1 MDFLK
6 EINELIQVAIK
17 HQHPLLQNY
26 RNVKTDFEY
35 LKSNNPKLSDIDI
48 LIRMRNERGVNAQTY
63 KEAGKKD
70 LEQNEVNELIILD
83 DYIPKE
89 PSKEEVLEFLNT
101 LSDIEKSK
109 KNFKKFQEKC
119 ENEFGMKV
127 DSKIILQFIDA

>member
-17 HQHPLLQNY
+17 HQYPLLQNY

-89 PSKEEVLEFLNT
+89 PSKEDVLEFLNT

>member
-1 MDFLK
+1 MDFIE
-6 EINELIQVAIK
+6 EINGLIQVAIK
-17 HQHPLLQNY
+17 YQNILLQNY

-35 LKSNNPKLSDIDI
+35 LKSNNPKLSDVDI
-48 LIRMRNERGVNAQTY
+48 LIRMRNERLANAQTY